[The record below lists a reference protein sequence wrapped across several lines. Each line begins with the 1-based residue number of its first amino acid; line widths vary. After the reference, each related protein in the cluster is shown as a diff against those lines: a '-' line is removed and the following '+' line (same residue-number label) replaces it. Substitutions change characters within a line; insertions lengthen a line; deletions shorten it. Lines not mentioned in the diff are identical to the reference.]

1 MGKGLDQERLDQQLK
16 ELRKRLAD
24 MRRQQN

>member
-1 MGKGLDQERLDQQLK
+1 MGKGLDQERLEQQLK